1 MLNNQQ
7 TDVLEIMD
15 MTQSVLVPCVIEARR
30 ARSCLAML
38 SPNLVNIKVSPIMI
52 IAHKYPPIIL
62 LVTENAKRDLVFI
75 VWSATV
81 QAESG
86 RK

>member
-1 MLNNQQ
+1 
-7 TDVLEIMD
+7 MD
-15 MTQSVLVPCVIEARR
+15 ITQSVMVLCVIEARR

-38 SPNLVNIKVSPIMI
+38 SPNLVNIKVSPIMT
-52 IAHKYPPIIL
+52 IAQRYPPIIL
-62 LVTENAKRDLVFI
+62 LVTENAKRDLVST
-75 VWSATV
+75 VWSTTV

>member
-1 MLNNQQ
+1 MLNKRHV
-7 TDVLEIMD
+7 DVLEIMD
-15 MTQSVLVPCVIEARR
+15 MTQSVLVPSVIEARR

-38 SPNLVNIKVSPIMI
+38 SPSLVNIKVSPIMT
-52 IAHKYPPIIL
+52 AAQRYPPIIL
-62 LVTENAKRDLVFI
+62 LVTENAKRDLVFM